1 MQSNHLPFL
10 ERNFFHEESR
20 AARWGVVGLF
30 ASGAALFLA
39 LFVIML
45 AISLV
50 VGHTATFIKLLF
62 GSVKSV

>member
-10 ERNFFHEESR
+10 ERNFFREESR
-20 AARWGVVGLF
+20 IARWGAIGLF

-50 VGHTATFIKLLF
+50 VGHTAVFIRLLF
-62 GSVKSV
+62 NPAT

>member
-10 ERNFFHEESR
+10 ERNFFREESR
-20 AARWGVVGLF
+20 IARWGAIGLF

-45 AISLV
+45 ATSLI
-50 VGHTATFIKLLF
+50 VGQAAAFIKLLF
-62 GSVKSV
+62 APTR

>member
-20 AARWGVVGLF
+20 AARWGAIGLF
-30 ASGAALFLA
+30 ASGVALFLA

-45 AISLV
+45 ATSLV
-50 VGHTATFIKLLF
+50 IGHTAAFIKLLF
-62 GSVKSV
+62 SSAKSV